1 MAKSFPGQ
9 MSKTIT
15 YICKYITSAISTFAI
30 IENIVCMHISGF
42 FIIGEMFN
50 EHFFIFTTESLKNG
64 NLQFRLKRMRIKSKF
79 MDLTLSTSRG
89 EKSTLTVFAIKSM
102 KHEVSVKCMR

>member
-1 MAKSFPGQ
+1 MAKSFPDQ

-30 IENIVCMHISGF
+30 IENIVCMYISGF

-50 EHFFIFTTESLKNG
+50 EHFFIFTRESLKNG

-79 MDLTLSTSRG
+79 MDLTLNVSR
-89 EKSTLTVFAIKSM
+89 
-102 KHEVSVKCMR
+102 